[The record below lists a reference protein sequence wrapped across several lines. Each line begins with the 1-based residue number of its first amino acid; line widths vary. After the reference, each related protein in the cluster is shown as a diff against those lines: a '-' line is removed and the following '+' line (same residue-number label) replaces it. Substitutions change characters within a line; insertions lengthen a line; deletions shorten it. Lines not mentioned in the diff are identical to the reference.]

1 MNSVIKFIRA
11 QVGWLVAVLL
21 LAAAAGGWWWWQEQQ
36 AAQARL
42 AEQANVRTEVL
53 ARGNLAALVSATG
66 SLQPNRTANLAFL
79 VPGTVAEVLVVAGDV
94 VTAGQPLARLD
105 DANLQLSIRQA
116 EDALAIAK
124 INLDKVKQGAS
135 AEDIAV
141 ARANLRSANANAA
154 DVERGAGPQEAQIAQ
169 ISYDRALEQYR
180 QINEQYY
187 ALQQQAK
194 DFPQFAPS
202 QSVLDDFKKN
212 VENAFYRAEVARL
225 QVEQAKR
232 VDPGARSVAYARIA
246 QAQAQLEQVQAP
258 PTELQIRR
266 AELQVQQAELALEQ
280 ARVRASRTTLTAPF
294 SGVIAVVNLRVGETA
309 GPGVPAMVLL
319 DNSRFRLDITVS
331 EIDVARLSE
340 GQTVRVVVD
349 ALPEADITGRL
360 DRIAPVGV
368 VIGGGANYTVRVV
381 LNPTE
386 APLRSGMSATAEV
399 TVAEV
404 QNAVLAPN
412 WALSRDR
419 QTGQVFLSVRRGET
433 IERVP
438 VTIGLR
444 GDTYTE
450 ILSGASAGDEAA
462 VSLSNPLLG
471 Q

>member
-11 QVGWLVAVLL
+11 QVGWLVAVVLL
-21 LAAAAGGWWWWQEQQ
+21 VAAGAGWWWWQQQQ
-36 AAQARL
+36 AEQARL

-53 ARGNLAALVSATG
+53 ARGDLAALVSATG
-66 SLQPNRTANLAFL
+66 SLQPNRTANLGFL
-79 VPGTVAEVLVVAGDV
+79 VPGTVAEVLVSAGDV

-116 EDALAIAK
+116 EDALTIAQ
-124 INLDKVKQGAS
+124 INLSKVKQGAS
-135 AEDIAV
+135 AEDVAI
-141 ARANLRSANANAA
+141 ARANLRSANASAA
-154 DVERGAGPQEAQIAQ
+154 DVERGAGVQEAQIAQ
-169 ISYDRALEQYR
+169 ISYDRAFEQYR
-180 QINEQYY
+180 QINDQYY

-258 PTELQIRR
+258 PSELQIRR

-280 ARVRASRTTLTAPF
+280 ARVRASRTTLVAPF
-294 SGVIAVVNLRVGETA
+294 SGVVATVNLRVGETA

-340 GQTVRVVVD
+340 GQAVRVVVD
-349 ALPEADITGRL
+349 ALPSADLTGRL

-381 LNPTE
+381 LNPNE
-386 APLRSGMSATAEV
+386 APLRTGMSATAEV

-419 QTGQVFLSVRRGET
+419 QTGQVFLSLWRGEA

-462 VSLSNPLLG
+462 VSLGNPLLG

>member
-1 MNSVIKFIRA
+1 MSAFVKFVQARL
-11 QVGWLVAVLL
+11 GWIIAVLVLVAGG
-21 LAAAAGGWWWWQEQQ
+21 AAWWWWQEQQ
-36 AAQARL
+36 AEQARL

-53 ARGNLAALVSATG
+53 ARGDLAALVSATG
-66 SLQPNRTANLAFL
+66 SLQPNRIANLSFL
-79 VPGTVAEVLVVAGDV
+79 VPGTVSEVLVSAGDV
-94 VTAGQPLARLD
+94 VTVGQPLARLD

-124 INLDKVKQGAS
+124 INLDKAKQGAS
-135 AEDIAV
+135 AEDVAI
-141 ARANLRSANANAA
+141 ARANLRSANASAA
-154 DVERGAGPQEAQIAQ
+154 DVERGAGTQEVQIAQ
-169 ISYDRALEQYR
+169 ISYDRAFEQYR

-202 QSVLDDFKKN
+202 QSVLDDFKQN
-212 VENAFYRAEVARL
+212 VDNAFYRAEVARL
-225 QVEQAKR
+225 QVEQVKR

-280 ARVRASRTTLTAPF
+280 ARVRASRAALVAPF
-294 SGVIAVVNLRVGETA
+294 NGVIATVNIRVGENA
-309 GPGVPAMVLL
+309 GPGVPVMVLL

-340 GQTVRVVVD
+340 GQAVNVAVD
-349 ALPEADITGRL
+349 ALPEATITGRV
-360 DRIAPVGV
+360 DRIAPVGG

-381 LNPTE
+381 LDPSE
-386 APLRSGMSATAEV
+386 AALRTGMSATAEV
-399 TVAEV
+399 TVADV

-419 QTGQVFLSVRRGET
+419 QTGQVFLSLRRGEAL
-433 IERVP
+433 ERVP

-444 GDTYTE
+444 GDSYTE
-450 ILSGASAGDEAA
+450 IISGASIGEEAA
-462 VSLSNPLLG
+462 VSLGNPLLG
-471 Q
+471 P